1 MIPEPLQINRTLPE
15 LPRGCDELK
24 ATADPDSD
32 TRLRAH
38 LDCLPGLGHSHALR
52 LATETNGTLP
62 EDSDIEMNRSNEA
75 VLGLEDLLR
84 TRSQGTYTLHP
95 HVQHIVQVGAI
106 DSLLETVVER
116 LGWREDFVAYQYPHL
131 LLECRGSAPDS
142 TALHPPEYHIT
153 TIETIREL
161 RANEFLTTVCR
172 PGELIPS
179 HDTIRAAIDS
189 IEEQGVRPRAV
200 FTLLMDEERP
210 LPSPVLVFHDDN
222 FPDRQPDREALFRH
236 VEYLRSQYG
245 VNIELRSLSKYGP
258 EVRND

>member
-1 MIPEPLQINRTLPE
+1 MRPEPLQINRTLPE
-15 LPRGCDELK
+15 LPRGCDELE
-24 ATADPDSD
+24 ATADPQSD
-32 TRLRAH
+32 TRLGAH
-38 LDCLPGLGHSHALR
+38 LDCLPGLGQNHADR
-52 LATETNGTLP
+52 LATRADADLSPRPGNDREEP
-62 EDSDIEMNRSNEA
+62 NEA
-75 VLGLEDLLR
+75 VLVLEDLLR
-84 TRSQGTYTLHP
+84 TRSEGSYTLHP

-116 LGWREDFVAYQYPHL
+116 LGLRKKFVAYQYPHL

-142 TALHPPEYHIT
+142 IALHPPEYHIA
-153 TIETIREL
+153 TIETLREL

-172 PGELIPS
+172 PGEPIPS

-189 IEEQGVRPRAV
+189 TQRGVRPRAV
-200 FTLLMDEERP
+200 FTLLMDEGGP
-210 LPSPVLVFHDDN
+210 VPSPVLVFHDDN

-245 VNIELRSLSKYGP
+245 VNIELCTLSEYGL